1 MRAVMQG
8 CPGNRSCV
16 KHASGCHGYCFWNA
30 SDALFYRDDNYAQTS
45 IYWGRGNGWAIAALV
60 SAIEYGYADPHRAA
74 YVSVFTQLAT
84 RLAELQSDDGAWGPS
99 LLNATGYTVPETTG
113 TANFAYGIAY
123 GINAK
128 LLPPKPYLAVVE
140 KAWRW
145 LSTVALQPSGYVSF
159 CQPGG
164 SHPVRMVNRYN
175 GTAAC
180 WGNGVCANTSNFCVG
195 QFLLAASQVSRL
207 SAT

>member
-1 MRAVMQG
+1 M
-8 CPGNRSCV
+8 
-16 KHASGCHGYCFWNA
+16 
-30 SDALFYRDDNYAQTS
+30 
-45 IYWGRGNGWAIAALV
+45 AALV
-60 SAIEYGYADPHRAA
+60 SAIEYGYADPHHSV
-74 YVSVFTQLAT
+74 YVSIFTHLAA
-84 RLAELQSDDGAWGPS
+84 RLAEIQSDDGAWRPS

-128 LLPPKPYLAVVE
+128 LLPSKPYLVVVQ

-164 SHPVRMVNRYN
+164 SHPVNMVNRYN
-175 GTAAC
+175 GRSAC
-180 WGNGVCANTSNFCVG
+180 
-195 QFLLAASQVSRL
+195 
-207 SAT
+207 